1 MRAHFTRSALAVS
14 LAALAVV
21 AAACGSDNSSSS
33 STSAAAGGATTTS
46 GSGGGGTATDLSKV
60 CPNPLVV
67 QTDWYPE
74 TDHWEL
80 YAAVDPATADIKGD
94 RTVADLIDPRSG
106 GKTGI
111 KLEIR
116 NGGPATQFELPI
128 ATMYKDPNILLGYV
142 NTDTAVQFAKD
153 KPSVAVMAPRES
165 SPQIIMWD
173 PATYPDVTKIADLK
187 AKNVKVRYFKD
198 ATYMAYLLGTGIL
211 SQAQVDDSYDGKPD
225 AFVADGGKSAQ
236 QGFATAEPYLYQ
248 NEIKQWGKPVKYQL
262 VSDTG
267 WDYYAEALA
276 TKPENVTKYA
286 DCFKAVVPIFQAAV
300 VKMQSAPQATEDFI
314 VKVVNTQ
321 NSGWVYSAGEA
332 AAAVKASLD
341 AKIVTNGPN
350 STVGD
355 FADAKVQSVIDK
367 ATPIFKA
374 QGTALKDGLKPS
386 DITTNQFIDMS
397 IGLK

>member
-46 GSGGGGTATDLSKV
+46 RGGGGGTATDLSKV

-128 ATMYKDPNILLGYV
+128 ATMYKDPSILLGYV

-187 AKNVKVRYFKD
+187 AKKAKIRYFKD
-198 ATYMAYLLGTGIL
+198 ATYMAYLIGSGIVDQ
-211 SQAQVDDSYDGKPD
+211 SQADDSYDGKPD

-262 VSDTG
+262 VADTG

-276 TKPENVTKYA
+276 TKPENVTKYT
-286 DCFKAVVPIFQAAV
+286 DCFKAVVPMFQAAV

-321 NSGWVYSAGEA
+321 NSGWVYSAAEA
-332 AAAVKASLD
+332 AAAVKVSLD
-341 AKIVTNGPN
+341 SKVVSNGPN
-350 STVGD
+350 STIGD
-355 FADAKVQSVIDK
+355 FADAKVQAVIDK

-386 DITTNQFIDMS
+386 DLTTNQFIDMS